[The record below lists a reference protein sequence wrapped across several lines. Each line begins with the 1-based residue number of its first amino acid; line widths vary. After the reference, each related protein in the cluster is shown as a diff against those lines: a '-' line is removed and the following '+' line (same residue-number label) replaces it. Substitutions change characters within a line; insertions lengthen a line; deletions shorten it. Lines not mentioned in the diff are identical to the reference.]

1 MTKVS
6 GLGDQFYIGGYDLS
20 GDVASVDQVGGGS
33 NLGDVTAINKSAHER
48 LGLVR
53 IGGMQFTSW
62 WEAAG
67 TVSSPSVPATTV
79 PQVSTYATPVLV
91 TVIGGTGTQ
100 VNINGVNQGTFD
112 GTYVLPALG
121 TIILTY
127 TGAPTWSW
135 KAIGF
140 SHDALSLLPTTDVV
154 ATYLNG
160 STLLNPAAACIGK
173 QVNYDPT
180 RDASGNLSVKVQVD
194 QNGFGLEWGKTIT
207 AGLRTD
213 TTATTGSAI
222 DENPS
227 AGTTF
232 GAQAYFQ
239 LVEFVGT
246 SVTIDI
252 QSATT
257 SGGSYTTTGLTTTAM
272 TTVGSQRLATA
283 NTATINEFLKIITTG
298 TFTWAVFNVV
308 FVRNQ
313 AAGQVF

>member
-1 MTKVS
+1 
-6 GLGDQFYIGGYDLS
+6 
-20 GDVASVDQVGGGS
+20 
-33 NLGDVTAINKSAHER
+33 
-48 LGLVR
+48 
-53 IGGMQFTSW
+53 
-62 WEAAG
+62 
-67 TVSSPSVPATTV
+67 
-79 PQVSTYATPVLV
+79 
-91 TVIGGTGTQ
+91 
-100 VNINGVNQGTFD
+100 
-112 GTYVLPALG
+112 
-121 TIILTY
+121 
-127 TGAPTWSW
+127 
-135 KAIGF
+135 
-140 SHDALSLLPTTDVV
+140 
-154 ATYLNG
+154 
-160 STLLNPAAACIGK
+160 
-173 QVNYDPT
+173 
-180 RDASGNLSVKVQVD
+180 VKVQVD